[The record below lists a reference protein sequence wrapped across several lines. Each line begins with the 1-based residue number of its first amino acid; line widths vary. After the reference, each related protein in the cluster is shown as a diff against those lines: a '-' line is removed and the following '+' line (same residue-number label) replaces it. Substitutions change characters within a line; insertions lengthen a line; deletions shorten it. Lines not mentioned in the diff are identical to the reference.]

1 LIKTSNILNL
11 EYFIAKRI
19 SNKGKESFSGPV
31 IRVSQ
36 LSISLGLAVMILS
49 IAIVV
54 GFKNTVSSKVTGFSS
69 QLKIVPFDNNQSLE
83 EQAITL
89 DKTLIMD
96 LKADKNISH
105 INFTAKK
112 AGVIKTESQIQGIVF
127 KGLDKNYDFKFL
139 KESLFEG
146 RIPDLSNKNDSV
158 LVSLD
163 LSRKL
168 RLKIGDDLRV
178 WFLSGNNS
186 KTRGRKFKICG
197 IYNTGL
203 EEFDSRYIIGDL
215 RHIRKLNGWGED
227 QVGSIELFC
236 KDMENIDETQMELY
250 KTIPYN
256 LQVISIKQEYP
267 QIFNWLD
274 LLDTNVAVVLI
285 LMILVSGIT
294 MVSTLF
300 IIIME
305 RTGMIGVLKSL
316 GMRNGQIR
324 KIFLHKAANIIG
336 KGMLWGN
343 AGGLGL
349 YLLQYYFQILKLSSQ
364 SYYVDYV
371 PVELYF
377 SYYLYL
383 NLATF
388 LLSLLIIIGPS
399 YYITRIS
406 PAKALRYE

>member
-1 LIKTSNILNL
+1 MNL
-11 EYFIAKRI
+11 EYFIANRI

-31 IRVSQ
+31 IRVSI

-54 GFKNTVSSKVTGFSS
+54 GFENTISSKVTGFSS
-69 QLKIVPFDNNQSLE
+69 QLKIVAFDNNQSLE

-89 DKTLIMD
+89 DNELIAG
-96 LKADKNISH
+96 LKADKNISY
-105 INFTAKK
+105 INLTAKK
-112 AGVIKTESQIQGIVF
+112 AGVIKTDDQIQGIVF
-127 KGLDKNYDFKFL
+127 KGLDKDYNLDFLNK
-139 KESLFEG
+139 SLTEG
-146 RIPDLSNKNDSV
+146 KIPGFSTKNDSV
-158 LVSLD
+158 LISRD

-168 RLKIGDDLRV
+168 NLNIGDDLRV
-178 WFLSGNNS
+178 WFLSGDNS
-186 KTRGRKFKICG
+186 RTRGRKFKISG
-197 IYNTGL
+197 IYKTSL
-203 EEFDSRYIIGDL
+203 EEFDSRYVIGDL
-215 RHIRKLNGWGED
+215 RHIRKLNGWAEN
-227 QVGSIELFC
+227 QVGTIELFC
-236 KDMENIDETQMELY
+236 KNQDIVDETQMGLY
-250 KTIPYN
+250 KSIPYN

-274 LLDTNVAVVLI
+274 LLDTNVAVVLT
-285 LMILVSGIT
+285 LMILVAGIT

-305 RTGMIGVLKSL
+305 RTAMIGILKSL
-316 GMRNGQIR
+316 GMRNARIR
-324 KIFLHKAANIIG
+324 KIFLHKAAHIIG

-349 YLLQYYFQILKLSSQ
+349 YFLQYYFQIIKLSSQ

-377 SYYLYL
+377 SYYVYL

-388 LLSLLIIIGPS
+388 LLSLLILIGPS